1 MAFVAGAAAA
11 GLLVWEIGWPM
22 SRSARDAALVASVV
36 LAIGVVLLEGFRII
50 AIREERK
57 HWKRGLALIGIPLL
71 ALGQIALA
79 EWFRNRGD
87 TELALRGGGLL
98 LLALSQ
104 VTLVMAAIVRLVRL
118 SAKEW
123 FKRLPPGLLVVGS
136 FVVVIVAGM
145 LLLKTPRATTSGI
158 SWMDSLFTSTSAV
171 CVTGLAVRDTAAD
184 FTFSGQLIILG
195 LIQIGGL
202 GVMTLAYFIALITG
216 QGISLRD
223 RVFLNDMLSQTNVH
237 MVGRFIRRIVLITLL
252 AEGLGAFLLHLSWA
266 GNHDAVWNSVF
277 HSISAFCNAGFST
290 FSNGLMDDSAREA
303 RGVQMVIMAL
313 IIFGGLG
320 FVVAG
325 QAPGLVYAPLRR
337 TVRRWLGKRGPA
349 VRIPVH
355 VRLVLATTG
364 LLLAGGAAGFL
375 MFGDGFWEAV
385 FNSVSARTAGFN
397 ISNMADLSAPA
408 VILMC
413 FLMVIGGSPGG
424 TAGGIKTTTFALGV
438 LELRRI
444 LLGRENVNLAGRRI
458 SRDVIDRCH
467 VTLVLSLLWILVSTA
482 AVSAAEPSMSLDD
495 VLFECV
501 SAFATVGLSRGIT
514 ADLGAFSKVVIVLT
528 MLIGRIGI
536 LTFALSLVG
545 KPKPRHFKY
554 PEARLPLN

>member
-1 MAFVAGAAAA
+1 M
-11 GLLVWEIGWPM
+11 LVWEIGWPIGD
-22 SRSARDAALVASVV
+22 AGKEAALVASVV
-36 LAIGVVLLEGFRII
+36 LAIFVILLEGFRLV
-50 AIREERK
+50 AVREDRK
-57 HWKRGLALIGIPLL
+57 RWRRGIVLIGIPLL

-79 EWFRNRGD
+79 EWLRDQGGE
-87 TELALRGGGLL
+87 ELALRGTGLL

-104 VTLVMAAIVRLVRL
+104 LTLVLAAVIRLVRL
-118 SAKEW
+118 TDKSW
-123 FKRLPPGLLVVGS
+123 FKRVPPGLLVVGS
-136 FVVVIVAGM
+136 FVVVILIGT

-158 SWMDSLFTSTSAV
+158 TWMDSLFTSTSAV

-184 FTFSGQLIILG
+184 FTFPGQLIILG

-202 GVMTLAYFIALITG
+202 GVMTLAYSIALMTG

-223 RVFLNDMLSQTNVH
+223 RVFLNEMLSQTNVQ
-237 MVGRFIRRIVLITLL
+237 MVGRFVRRIVLITLL
-252 AEGLGAFLLHLSWA
+252 AEAAGAFLLHLSWA
-266 GNHDAVWNSVF
+266 GNDAAIWNSVF

-290 FSNGLMDDSAREA
+290 FPEGLMDESAREA
-303 RGVQMVIMAL
+303 RGVQAVIMTL

-325 QAPGLVYAPLRR
+325 QAPGLVFAPLRR
-337 TVRRWLGKRGPA
+337 TIRRWLGRRGPA
-349 VRIPVH
+349 VRVPVH
-355 VRLVLATTG
+355 VRLVLITTG
-364 LLLAGGAAGFL
+364 LLLAGGL
-375 MFGDGFWEAV
+375 LGFWVFGGGFWQAL
-385 FNSVSARTAGFN
+385 FNSVTARTAGFN
-397 ISNMADLSAPA
+397 ISNMADLPAPA

-413 FLMVIGGSPGG
+413 FLMMIGGSPGG

-444 LLGRENVNLAGRRI
+444 LIGRSDVNIGGRRI
-458 SRDVIDRCH
+458 SREVIDRCH
-467 VTLVLSLLWILVSTA
+467 VTLVLSVLWILISTA
-482 AVSAAEPSMSLDD
+482 AVSAAEPELSLDD
-495 VLFECV
+495 VIFECV

-514 ADLGAFSKVVIVLT
+514 AELGPFARVVIILS

-536 LTFALSLVG
+536 LTFALSLGG